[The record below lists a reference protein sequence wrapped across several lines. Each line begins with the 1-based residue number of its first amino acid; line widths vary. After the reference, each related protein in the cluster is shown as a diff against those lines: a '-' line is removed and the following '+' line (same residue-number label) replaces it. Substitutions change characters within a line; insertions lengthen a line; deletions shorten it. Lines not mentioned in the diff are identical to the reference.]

1 MLPARQFAVAAIAS
15 LLIAWAL
22 SVSFPSRAEAKAPD
36 PSGACAGDTG
46 IAVLASPMAPW
57 RGAPLRV
64 IFAVEQP
71 LEGELQLI
79 SPKGTVAA
87 KSRERHGGPPYFW
100 FAEVSSPAAGKWHA
114 KLSSEDGSAECRAV
128 THEIVVQR
136 QRPRHPRAGKGVWPM
151 HAAWNRDTENLYS
164 AWIEKLFD
172 APIGEAPSSRSK
184 SSMTAWMT

>member
-1 MLPARQFAVAAIAS
+1 MLPARQFNLAAIAA
-15 LLIAWAL
+15 LLIAWA
-22 SVSFPSRAEAKAPD
+22 SFVSFPSRAEAKAPD

-64 IFAVEQP
+64 IFAVEEP

-100 FAEVSSPAAGKWHA
+100 FAEVSSPAAGKWQA

-128 THEIVVQR
+128 AHEIVVQR
-136 QRPRHPRAGKGVWPM
+136 QRPRRPRAGKGVWPM

-164 AWIEKLFD
+164 AWVEKLFD